1 MTASFWQWIGCTGT
15 VLFGARWVLQAL
27 AWRRRGGRR
36 AAVAR
41 SLWVVSLASSVAL
54 VAYFTAGPYRDAVG
68 VLGTLFPLMVAAY
81 DLAHATRRPRRAAA
95 GLGRLVLGAR
105 RLRVQPAAPR
115 VTDRRWP
122 VAIGG

>member
-1 MTASFWQWIGCTGT
+1 VSAAFWQWIGCTGT

-36 AAVAR
+36 AAVGR
-41 SLWVVSLASSVAL
+41 SLWLVSLASSVAL
-54 VAYFTAGPYRDAVG
+54 VAYFTAGPYRAAVG

-81 DLAHATRRPRRAAA
+81 DLAHATRRPRIVPLR
-95 GLGRLVLGAR
+95 RLVLRAR
-105 RLRVQPAAPR
+105 GLRVQPAAPR